1 MRKAFRTM
9 HVTKKICL
17 LRPYD
22 LGELEILYK
31 LFASVNS

>member
-1 MRKAFRTM
+1 ME
-9 HVTKKICL
+9 VTKQIRF